1 VVPGRGLALSPRRP
15 VERVLGVYLVITT
28 AVAAARLPVRPGA
41 AWVLASNVLLVV
53 LLLLLPRAGASPAGR
68 TLRQLTPLLILFA
81 LYGQID
87 LLNGSGAAPTHD
99 ALIQH
104 WEQLLFGMQPSRDW
118 WRASPGA
125 FWSTLFHGAYLS
137 FYPLVVFAP
146 AAFVLRRDEVSLERC
161 VLWGITTFL
170 ACYVVFIL
178 FPVAG
183 PYYEFPRP
191 TGSFVENP
199 TARLVYAALSRG
211 SAYGAAFP
219 SSHVAA
225 AVVLTGAAYAGS
237 RRLGWAMVPPTLLMT
252 VSVVYCQMHY
262 AVDAIAGLAVGLGI
276 LLLGRSLARGTEFRD
291 PSSES

>member
-1 VVPGRGLALSPRRP
+1 VVPERGLALTPLRP
-15 VERVLGVYLVITT
+15 VERVLAAYLAFTS
-28 AVAAARLPVRPGA
+28 AVAAVRLPQRPGA
-41 AWVLASNVLLVV
+41 VWVLASNALIAVLLV
-53 LLLLLPRAGASPAGR
+53 LLPRAGASTRAGN
-68 TLRQLTPLLILFA
+68 LRRMTPLLILA
-81 LYGQID
+81 GLYSQVD
-87 LLNGSGAAPTHD
+87 LLNGSGAASTHD

-118 WRASPGA
+118 WRAAPAA

-137 FYPLVVFAP
+137 FYPLVAISP
-146 AAFVLRRDEVSLERC
+146 LAFMLRHDERSLERS

-191 TGSFVENP
+191 TGPFVQNP
-199 TARLVYAALSRG
+199 MARLVYAALSRG

-225 AVVLTGAAYAGS
+225 AVVLTGSAYAGS
-237 RRLGWAMVPPTLLMT
+237 RRLGWALVLPTLLLT
-252 VSVVYCQMHY
+252 VGVVYCQMHY
-262 AVDAIAGLAVGLGI
+262 AIDAIAGLAVGIGI
-276 LLLGRSLARGTEFRD
+276 VALGRELERGSG
-291 PSSES
+291 PGVPGSG